1 MCLVT
6 GTHGSEGAG
15 RQQCRPATRPPGLS
29 FALSTPHRRHA
40 GRHGNRAPA
49 RGESWIPPLG
59 PAREGGALE
68 APEFDDALDDDD
80 VPDNPENDASGRA
93 PSGSQSND
101 EGATGA
107 SADVTEE
114 PDADAADALCAVA
127 GPDR

>member
-1 MCLVT
+1 VT

-15 RQQCRPATRPPGLS
+15 RQQCRPATRPPWSQLRS
-29 FALSTPHRRHA
+29 FHLYYDDPEVRD
-40 GRHGNRAPA
+40 RATA

-80 VPDNPENDASGRA
+80 VPDNPESDASGRA

-114 PDADAADALCAVA
+114 PDAEAAAALCAVA